1 MFEKIT
7 AIAAA
12 AACAGLIVAFAP
24 GFAPEV
30 VAGTS
35 QPVESS
41 VTRIYTGTQQVEF
54 AASAAD
60 FRKAAERNHNGSRDT
75 KIICDRPW
83 PYYDRSC
90 LRDHPVNAGAAHA
103 VRVIA
108 NDQRGRLNRGHCG
121 AQCRSQVRRRRRA
134 ERRSSYPRHVRQA
147 LNQNVP
153 GEDHACAICL

>member
-35 QPVESS
+35 QPVEAS
-41 VTRIYTGTQQVEF
+41 VSRVYTFTQPVDF
-54 AASAAD
+54 AAPAVD
-60 FRKAAERNHNGSRDT
+60 FRKAAEWKYNGSANP
-75 KIICDRPW
+75 KIICERPW
-83 PYYDRSC
+83 PYYDRAC
-90 LRDHPVNAGAAHA
+90 LRDHRLSAGTARL

-108 NDQRGRLNRGHCG
+108 ND
-121 AQCRSQVRRRRRA
+121 RA
-134 ERRSSYPRHVRQA
+134 AASTAATATRDAARKFA
-147 LNQNVP
+147 DTAVP
-153 GEDHACAICL
+153 KVARPVTRVAYAKH

>member
-12 AACAGLIVAFAP
+12 AACAGVIVAFAP

-41 VTRIYTGTQQVEF
+41 VTRVYTFTQQVDF
-54 AASAAD
+54 AAPAVD
-60 FRKAAERNHNGSRDT
+60 FRKAAEWKYNGSENP
-75 KIICDRPW
+75 KIICERPW
-83 PYYDRSC
+83 PYYDRAC
-90 LRDHPVNAGAAHA
+90 LRDHRVNAAATRA

-108 NDQRGRLNRGHCG
+108 ND
-121 AQCRSQVRRRRRA
+121 RA
-134 ERRSSYPRHVRQA
+134 AASTAATATRDAARKFADAAGSKVARPVTRVAYAKH
-147 LNQNVP
+147 
-153 GEDHACAICL
+153 

>member
-35 QPVESS
+35 QPVESN
-41 VTRIYTGTQQVEF
+41 VMRVYTLTQQVEF

-60 FRKAAERNHNGSRDT
+60 FRKAAERNHNGIQDT
-75 KIICDRPW
+75 KIICERPW

-90 LRDHPVNAGAAHA
+90 LRDHRVNAGAARA

-108 NDQRGRLNRGHCG
+108 NDRVAASTAATATRNAARKFADAAVLNG
-121 AQCRSQVRRRRRA
+121 VRVARVTYAKR
-134 ERRSSYPRHVRQA
+134 
-147 LNQNVP
+147 
-153 GEDHACAICL
+153 

>member
-12 AACAGLIVAFAP
+12 ASCAGLIVAFAP

-35 QPVESS
+35 QPAESS
-41 VTRIYTGTQQVEF
+41 VTRVYTQQVEF

-60 FRKAAERNHNGSRDT
+60 FRKAAERNHNGSQDT
-75 KIICDRPW
+75 KIICERPW

-90 LRDHPVNAGAAHA
+90 LRDHRLNAGTARV

-108 NDQRGRLNRGHCG
+108 NDRTAASTAATATRNAARKFADAAVLNV
-121 AQCRSQVRRRRRA
+121 VRVARVTYA
-134 ERRSSYPRHVRQA
+134 KH
-147 LNQNVP
+147 
-153 GEDHACAICL
+153 

>member
-12 AACAGLIVAFAP
+12 ASCAGLIVAFAP

-35 QPVESS
+35 QPVGSS
-41 VTRIYTGTQQVEF
+41 VTRDYTLTQQVEF

-90 LRDHPVNAGAAHA
+90 LRDHPVNAGAARA

-108 NDQRGRLNRGHCG
+108 NDRVVASTVATAARNAARKFADAAVLNV
-121 AQCRSQVRRRRRA
+121 VRVARVTYA
-134 ERRSSYPRHVRQA
+134 KH
-147 LNQNVP
+147 
-153 GEDHACAICL
+153 

>member
-41 VTRIYTGTQQVEF
+41 VTRIYAGTQQVEF

-108 NDQRGRLNRGHCG
+108 NDQVAASTVANAARNAARKFADAAVLNV
-121 AQCRSQVRRRRRA
+121 VRVARVTYA
-134 ERRSSYPRHVRQA
+134 KH
-147 LNQNVP
+147 
-153 GEDHACAICL
+153 